1 MKLVIQTQISENYGA
16 FDWDGEGECPQY
28 WKMKGGNTYI
38 IKNATSLAVAMEG
51 ESNLSDLLTYSD
63 EYSEEYIIDCTIEEN
78 DAVVCEEWE
87 TPYMLKFDTD
97 IKRWRC
103 TRTFSYLHSEF
114 LEKQESWLVLPKN
127 QREDY
132 RALYL
137 MENGATGIGEDFLES
152 WFKMNESEMA

>member
-1 MKLVIQTQISENYGA
+1 MKLVIQTQHRENYGA
-16 FDWDGEGECPQY
+16 HDWDGEGECPQY

-38 IKNATSLAVAMEG
+38 IKNVTSLAVAMEG
-51 ESNLSDLLTYSD
+51 ESNLSDLLTNSD

-87 TPYMLKFDTD
+87 TPYILKFDTD

-103 TRTFSYLHSEF
+103 TRTFSYLRSEF

-137 MENGATGIGEDFLES
+137 MENGDTGIGEDFLES